1 MKFLSAL
8 LVAML
13 YVFMCVTCGS
23 TMLRNMTSNL
33 RGSDTDVENRITNY
47 TNAMSEIEGP
57 NNAPCGTDEIVS
69 KFDYINLS
77 APMIDISSN
86 IDISDDILPHDFNLQ
101 EYMKER
107 SQNVIQ
113 RHLRIVYRI
122 ANADIIMA

>member
-1 MKFLSAL
+1 MF
-8 LVAML
+8 

-33 RGSDTDVENRITNY
+33 RGSDTGAENRITNY

-57 NNAPCGTDEIVS
+57 SNSPCGTDEIVS
-69 KFDYINLS
+69 NFDYINLS
-77 APMIDISSN
+77 APMIDIS
-86 IDISDDILPHDFNLQ
+86 DDILPDEFNLK

-107 SQNVIQ
+107 SQNIIQ
-113 RHLRIVYRI
+113 RHLHIVYRI